1 MPRGTAPIQVKS
13 ASENSDS
20 AMVRQRLFTMPQF
33 LHNAF
38 NLIQRVLFLARPYG
52 RKKLALVFFLSLAQG
67 IFQVVGVTS
76 IFPFLAI
83 ASDPERIRHSQFG
96 VRFLALLPPLSNR
109 ELLITAGVIAIAALL
124 LSNAIN
130 LLAEYARTRYAN
142 SFAHWL
148 RVRLLRRM
156 AAQPYGYFLQRNS
169 GDLLRKV
176 MGDVGNYTG
185 GVLLPLLDSIARAL
199 TAALLLVTLF
209 LVQPVIAFFA
219 ALGLGAFYFTIFR
232 LLARKRQ
239 EVNEGFRAAFGG
251 SYRDAQQ
258 MLGGIKPIK
267 VHRAE
272 AQFLSRFAGHSA
284 VVAQMSSRVPIIA
297 NSSRYLIEPLA
308 FGGLVLAVVVLAV
321 RGRDFSDILPNL
333 GVMAVAGYRLL
344 PSLQLLYGQVT
355 QLTSMRYSLDEVFEE
370 FAAAEQDEK
379 SGNVETSLGRPR
391 SIAWHNAVTLDT
403 VSFVYQGTDRPVL
416 DRFSITIQKNMSIGF
431 IGPTGS
437 GKSTL
442 IDLLLGLHRPT
453 SGRVLIDGEPLTP
466 ELIPSWQATIGY
478 VPQEIFLI
486 DDTIARN
493 IALGVPD
500 NEIDNA
506 RLREV
511 CAMAQIL
518 AFTET
523 ELRDRFQT
531 TTGER
536 GVRLSGGQRQR
547 LGLARALYH
556 QPSLLLLDE
565 ATSAL
570 DTATEAKLIEA
581 LRNLSG
587 KLTIVTVAH
596 RLSTLANCD
605 KLLDLDYKPSPVLVS
620 SPGR

>member
-1 MPRGTAPIQVKS
+1 LPP
-13 ASENSDS
+13 
-20 AMVRQRLFTMPQF
+20 F
-33 LHNAF
+33 LHNASD
-38 NLIQRVLFLARPYG
+38 LIRRVLFLARPYG
-52 RKKLALVFFLSLAQG
+52 RKKLALVFFFSLAQG
-67 IFQVVGVTS
+67 IFQVIGVTS

-83 ASDPERIRHSQFG
+83 AADPDRIRHSQFG
-96 VRFLALLPPLSNR
+96 LRFLALLPPLENR

-124 LSNAIN
+124 LSNAVN
-130 LLAEYARTRYAN
+130 LLSEYARTRYAN
-142 SFAHWL
+142 SFGHWL

-156 AAQPYGYFLQRNS
+156 ASQPYGYFLQRNS

-176 MGDVGNYTG
+176 MSDVMGYVG
-185 GVLLPLLDSIARAL
+185 GVLLPLLDGIARAL
-199 TAALLLVTLF
+199 TAALLLATLF
-209 LVQPVIAFFA
+209 LVQPMIALA
-219 ALGLGAFYFTIFR
+219 TAVGLGAFYVIVFR

-239 EVNEGFRAAFGG
+239 EANEGFRTAFSG

-272 AQFLSRFAGHSA
+272 EHFLSRFADHSA
-284 VVAQMSSRVPIIA
+284 VVAQMSARVPIVA
-297 NSSRYLIEPLA
+297 NSTRYLVEPLA
-308 FGGLVLAVVVLAV
+308 FGGLVLAVLVLAA

-333 GVMAVAGYRLL
+333 GVMAVAGYRLV
-344 PSLQLLYGQVT
+344 PALQLLYSQVT
-355 QLTSMRYSLDEVFEE
+355 QVASMRYSLDEVFEE
-370 FAAAEQDEK
+370 FVAAERDGKSSNVEFSAEK
-379 SGNVETSLGRPR
+379 SRP
-391 SIAWHNAVTLDT
+391 IEWHDAITLDT
-403 VSFVYQGTDRPVL
+403 VSFVYPGTDRRVL
-416 DRFSITIQKNMSIGF
+416 DRFSFTIQKNKFIGF

-453 SGRVLIDGEPLTP
+453 SGRVLIDGHPLNP

-478 VPQEIFLI
+478 VPQDIFLI

-500 NEIDNA
+500 NEIDHA

-518 AFTET
+518 DFIET
-523 ELRDRFQT
+523 ELRDGFQT
-531 TTGER
+531 TAGER
-536 GVRLSGGQRQR
+536 GVRLSGGERQR

-556 QPSLLLLDE
+556 GPSLLLLDE

-587 KLTIVTVAH
+587 KLTIVAVAH
-596 RLSTLANCD
+596 RLSTVAGCD
-605 KLLDLDYKPSPVLVS
+605 KRIDLENTCLAQTAFANP
-620 SPGR
+620 